1 MRVNGVHSMY
11 RASSSL
17 ASARY
22 LQGSGDPAT
31 TESPSFLTAAQRK
44 ALDAA
49 IRVDQAGEVAANWIY
64 KGQLAVLGRD
74 PTAGQLIQACHF
86 TVYFYS

>member
-1 MRVNGVHSMY
+1 MY

-17 ASARY
+17 ASIRY

-74 PTAGQLIQACHF
+74 PTAGPLIQACHF

>member
-1 MRVNGVHSMY
+1 MR

-31 TESPSFLTAAQRK
+31 TESPNSLTAAQRN
-44 ALDAA
+44 ALEAA

-64 KGQLAVLGRD
+64 KGQLAVLGKD
-74 PTAGQLIQACHF
+74 PKAGPIIQACRLV
-86 TVYFYS
+86 VY